1 MVRRPVGP
9 MSLGQAQPSL
19 SKIQTIGAPM
29 ETIETETID
38 ALRQRHAELE
48 AMLRA
53 EYGRARPD
61 DMALKRLKLEK
72 LYVKERLDGR
82 LLH

>member
-1 MVRRPVGP
+1 
-9 MSLGQAQPSL
+9 
-19 SKIQTIGAPM
+19 M
-29 ETIETETID
+29 ETTETETVD
-38 ALRQRHAELE
+38 TLRQRHAELE

-72 LYVKERLDGR
+72 LYVKERLDQQR
-82 LLH
+82 LH

>member
-1 MVRRPVGP
+1 
-9 MSLGQAQPSL
+9 
-19 SKIQTIGAPM
+19 M

>member
-1 MVRRPVGP
+1 
-9 MSLGQAQPSL
+9 
-19 SKIQTIGAPM
+19 M
-29 ETIETETID
+29 ETTETETVD

-53 EYGRARPD
+53 EYGRPKPD

-72 LYVKERLDGR
+72 LYVKERLDQQR
-82 LLH
+82 LHQQLLH